1 MLAGAKLEEERNTR
15 YVVLVEV
22 NKLVASWWFRIH
34 LGWGEMGELNV
45 EEQRITWR
53 KFREV
58 GSTSNSGHSGGIECG
73 TVFRREVGRYLSVVS
88 AMLHHTSG
96 YDDKHSK

>member
-1 MLAGAKLEEERNTR
+1 MLDRSELEEE
-15 YVVLVEV
+15 

-53 KFREV
+53 KFRRAVHISSE
-58 GSTSNSGHSGGIECG
+58 SSCTIPLSGGSFLGLCMNLRVG
-73 TVFRREVGRYLSVVS
+73 TVAARKL
-88 AMLHHTSG
+88 
-96 YDDKHSK
+96 